1 MTHYCETKL
10 GEHDINLVCMDQS
23 GCKLVFAEEELKKF
37 LPEKLLDLYYRVKQ
51 RKEIEAAGVE
61 NLEECPFCDY
71 KVIIENPD
79 EKLFRCARDECGV
92 VSCRACKKP
101 VCSHSLL
108 LRMPVADFC
117 ASGSFAQG
125 LRRYTALAYPCISF

>member
-1 MTHYCETKL
+1 
-10 GEHDINLVCMDQS
+10 MDQS

-79 EKLFRCARDECGV
+79 EKLFHCEKDECGA
-92 VSCRACKKP
+92 VSCRKCKKLVRP
-101 VCSHSLL
+101 VLL
-108 LRMPVADFC
+108 LVRFETFRLMRF
-117 ASGSFAQG
+117 
-125 LRRYTALAYPCISF
+125 